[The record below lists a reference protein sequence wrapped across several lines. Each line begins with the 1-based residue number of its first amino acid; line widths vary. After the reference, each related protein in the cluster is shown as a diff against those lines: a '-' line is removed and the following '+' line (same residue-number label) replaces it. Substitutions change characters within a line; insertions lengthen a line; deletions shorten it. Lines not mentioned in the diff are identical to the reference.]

1 MAPRAQR
8 NTPIHTAFTEIIEK
22 YGSDVFHEYLGA
34 VTQRLEAIS
43 TLNKALAAIDASR
56 DEAAYA
62 QTVDRLT
69 EATREYYVYFGK
81 MPEDFRR
88 FYQMLSEEEP
98 KNPDA
103 LDEISKILDISLP
116 RNASLLPSLQTI
128 RPQTYIMQVD
138 AITNQLTGLRGSDKL
153 KVGARGSTPVR
164 TTVTL
169 DIPQH
174 MRIDGGGVLTTYD
187 KSILNGVTSLL
198 ESGNPVFSIPMLYHA
213 MTGKQNPTVDEQLY
227 EELSGK
233 LAKMRQLTISIDMS
247 EENNAHFFTDE
258 NGEPRAIENVV
269 IEGYL
274 LPLNKMSG
282 IINGKKAELFQVLQH
297 PPLYTYSKM
306 RRQLA
311 SVPITLL
318 NAPINNNSTTIPL
331 KTYLLQRIEMMKNPK
346 NSIRSNTILYE
357 TVYAELGDQDA
368 TKTRKMRIRT
378 YATTI
383 LQYFVEQG
391 YIKGYQE
398 FKRERSIAGIQIE
411 L

>member
-1 MAPRAQR
+1 MAARAQR
-8 NTPIHTAFTEIIEK
+8 SPIHTAFTQLIEK
-22 YGSDVFHEYLGA
+22 HGSELFHEYLSA
-34 VTQRLEAIS
+34 VTQRLSAIAE
-43 TLNKALAAIDASR
+43 LNRRLAELDAER
-56 DEAAYA
+56 DEAAYSA
-62 QTVDRLT
+62 TVDSLT
-69 EATREYYVYFGK
+69 AATREYYLYRGK
-81 MPEDFRR
+81 MPEDFRH

-103 LDEISKILDISLP
+103 LDEISKILDVTLP
-116 RNASLLPSLQTI
+116 RNSSLLPSLQTI

-138 AITNQLTGLRGSDKL
+138 AITNQLTELRGKDKL
-153 KVGARGSTPVR
+153 KVGTRGATPVR

-198 ESGNPVFSIPMLYHA
+198 ESGSPVFSIPMLYHA
-213 MTGKQNPTVDEQLY
+213 MTGKQNPTVDEQLF

-233 LAKMRQLTISIDMS
+233 LEKMRRLTIAIDLS
-247 EENNAHFFTDE
+247 EENTAHFITDE
-258 NGEPRAIENVV
+258 NGDPLPIENVV

-282 IINGKKAELFQVLQH
+282 IINGKKAELYQIIQN
-297 PPLYTYSKM
+297 PPLYSYSKM

-331 KTYLLQRIEMMKNPK
+331 KTYLLQRIEMMKNTK
-346 NSIRSNTILYE
+346 NTIHSNIILYE
-357 TVYAELGDQDA
+357 TVYAELGDKDA
-368 TKTRKMRIRT
+368 SKTRKMRIRN
-378 YATTI
+378 YANTI
-383 LQYFVEQG
+383 LTYFVEQG
-391 YIKGYQE
+391 YIKGYTE
-398 FKRERSIAGIQIE
+398 FKRERSVAGIQIE